1 MSNQPSSLP
10 GRAICDLLRLAVNG
24 LQNNTEIYAI
34 DSNEILFCHLR
45 QRRNPL
51 KEHRMNDLLTK
62 ERLETLMN
70 TEGDHLV
77 SVYMPAHRLPNEAEQ
92 DPIRLRNLLTE
103 AEEQLKQR
111 GMRTPVVRD
120 LLQPAHALLGNSAFW
135 RHQSDGLALFLAP
148 DEAHV
153 LRLPLR
159 FRELVVVGDYWHVKA
174 LLPLF
179 AGDGRFYILA
189 LSQKAV
195 RLLEGTRYSVSE
207 LELENIPTSLAEAL
221 RFDDPESQLQFH
233 TSTGPPGGG
242 PRRAIFHGHGV
253 GKDDEKSDLL
263 RYFHQIDHGLGE
275 ILRNERAPLVLAG
288 VDYLLPIYR
297 ETNEYRWLLDEV
309 LTGNYD
315 DLRPEEL
322 HAEAWPLVEP
332 VFAAQREQAKT
343 RFHELSSSGQA
354 TTDLKQIVEV
364 AHHGRI
370 DTLFVPLGQRQ
381 WGRYDPSSGRV
392 ELYAD
397 HQPGARDLLDL
408 AAVQTYLNGGVVFAV
423 EPAEMPDAAAVAAI
437 LRY

>member
-1 MSNQPSSLP
+1 
-10 GRAICDLLRLAVNG
+10 
-24 LQNNTEIYAI
+24 
-34 DSNEILFCHLR
+34 
-45 QRRNPL
+45 
-51 KEHRMNDLLTK
+51 MNDLLTK

-70 TEGDHLV
+70 AAGDHLV
-77 SVYMPAHRLPNEAEQ
+77 SLYMPAHRLPNEAEQ
-92 DPIRLRNLLTE
+92 DPIRLKNLLTA
-103 AEEQLKQR
+103 AEEQLKQQ
-111 GMRTPVVRD
+111 GMRTPDVRA
-120 LLQPAHALLGNSAFW
+120 LLQPAQALLGNSAFW
-135 RHQSDGLALFLAP
+135 RHQSDGLALFLGP
-148 DEAHV
+148 EEAHI

-159 FRELVVVGDYWHVKA
+159 FRELAVVGSFWHVKP

-179 AGDGRFYILA
+179 AGDGRFYVLA

-195 RLLEGTRYSVSE
+195 RLLEGTRYSVAE
-207 LELENIPTSLAEAL
+207 LVLENMPTSLAEAL
-221 RFDDPESQLQFH
+221 RFDDPERQLQFH
-233 TSTGPPGGG
+233 TSTAAPGAGMRG
-242 PRRAIFHGHGV
+242 AIFHGHGV

-263 RYFHQIDHGLGE
+263 RYFHQIDRGLQE

-297 ETNEYRWLLDEV
+297 ETNEYRWLLDDV

-332 VFAAQREQAKT
+332 VFAAQREEAKR
-343 RFHELSSSGQA
+343 RFHELSNSGLVK
-354 TTDLKQIVEV
+354 TNLKQIVEV
-364 AHHGRI
+364 AHQGRV

-381 WGRYDPSSGRV
+381 WGRYNPSTARI

-408 AAVQTYLNGGVVFAV
+408 AAVQTYLNSGVVFAS
-423 EPAEMPDAAAVAAI
+423 EPAEMPANAAVAAI